1 MSDFENEIVSSESVA
16 EESVNSESV
25 NSESVEQNPV
35 EFVRSKAPQELV
47 QFVPLKGFDDYE
59 ILNQY
64 LFTIRRKDNHHEVK
78 ESVESNGYIRVNL
91 NRKKYYKHRLIA
103 LQFLPNPD
111 NLEQVDHKSRDRTD
125 YHLNNLRFVS
135 ASTNQ
140 RNKSSNQNVTYEFV
154 KEIPA
159 DSTVVN
165 DYGNHQFE
173 DYYFHDDVFYFFNG
187 IEYRKL
193 HVNEK
198 KNGAKYVNMM
208 NTDNKR
214 VRVYYS
220 KFKRLYN
227 LI

>member
-1 MSDFENEIVSSESVA
+1 MSSESENFKSEVS
-16 EESVNSESV
+16 EQESVNSES
-25 NSESVEQNPV
+25 V

-47 QFVPLKGFDDYE
+47 QFVPLLNHDDYE

-64 LFTIRRKDNHHEVK
+64 PFTIRKKSNKRIVTECRKDNGYPCVTL
-78 ESVESNGYIRVNL
+78 NGKL
-91 NRKKYYKHRLIA
+91 HYKHRLIA

-154 KEIPA
+154 KEIPDEA
-159 DSTVVN
+159 IKVT
-165 DYGNHQFE
+165 DYNQHRFE

-198 KNGAKYVNMM
+198 KSGAKYVNMM

-214 VRVYYS
+214 VKVCYS
-220 KFKRLYN
+220 KFKQLYN